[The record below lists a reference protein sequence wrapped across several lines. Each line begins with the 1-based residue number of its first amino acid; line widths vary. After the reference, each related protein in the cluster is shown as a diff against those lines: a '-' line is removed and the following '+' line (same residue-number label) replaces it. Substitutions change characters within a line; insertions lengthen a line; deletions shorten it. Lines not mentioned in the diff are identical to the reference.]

1 MLCVCS
7 LVCLVFLTLCLYITK
22 LSSYFSFDLT
32 SVINLYLFIPHLKC
46 PYPLG
51 NKHKRQSTSIG
62 STSFVLKLD
71 SLLVLWKINTLLSMV
86 LSQISMVISGS
97 NVINASA
104 LITLNA
110 SRNTSLL
117 ESTCVLPWVLAV
129 NIISNKDFFLIFNY
143 LQYLFHCIFVFKFI
157 FLYFS

>member
-7 LVCLVFLTLCLYITK
+7 LVCLVFLTVCLYIAK
-22 LSSYFSFDLT
+22 LSSYFSFDFT
-32 SVINLYLFIPHLKC
+32 WVINLYILIPHLKC
-46 PYPLG
+46 PYPFG
-51 NKHKRQSTSIG
+51 NRHKRQSISTG
-62 STSFVLKLD
+62 SASFVLKLH
-71 SLLVLWKINTLLSMV
+71 SLLFLWKINTLLSTV

-104 LITLNA
+104 LIMLNA

-117 ESTCVLPWVLAV
+117 ESTCVLSLGVG
-129 NIISNKDFFLIFNY
+129 SKYYFKQGFFFIFND
-143 LQYLFHCIFVFKFI
+143 LQYLFHCSFVFKFI